1 MWIDRLVEV
10 THWEPRQGDMSWGDT
25 EERLALSLP
34 EDYKRLA
41 AVFGKGL
48 FSDFLQI
55 LSVAPGGAFDL
66 ANTWRGLSADAPAE
80 AHDPL
85 YAPYRIYQSG
95 QVGLIPWGF
104 SQAEGEYHWL
114 ANGKGAE
121 EWPIVTRG
129 RGYREWRQLD
139 MSTPEFIYRV
149 VADPEFEPFSIAAL
163 VPEPF
168 FAPAPSTDWQTT
180 C

>member
-10 THWEPRQGDMSWGDT
+10 THWEPRHADMHWGET
-25 EERLALSLP
+25 EERLGLALP

-41 AVFGKGL
+41 ETFGKGL

-66 ANTWRGLSADAPAE
+66 STTWQSLSVDAPAE
-80 AHDPL
+80 GEDPL
-85 YAPYRIYQSG
+85 YAPYRIYQPG
-95 QVGLIPWGF
+95 QIGLIPWGF
-104 SQAEGEYHWL
+104 SQTEGEYFWL
-114 ANGKGAE
+114 ENGKAAD

-129 RGYREWRQLD
+129 RGYQEWRQVD

-149 VADPEFEPFSIAAL
+149 VADPQFEPFSIAAL

-168 FAPAPSTDWQTT
+168 FAPAPESTF
-180 C
+180 

>member
-10 THWEPRQGDMSWGDT
+10 THWEPRQADMSWVET
-25 EERLALSLP
+25 EERLGVSLP
-34 EDYKRLA
+34 GDYKRLA

-66 ANTWRGLSADAPAE
+66 AATWQGFSADAPVE
-80 AHDPL
+80 GDDPL
-85 YAPYRIYQSG
+85 YAPYRIYRPG
-95 QVGLIPWGF
+95 HVGLIPWGF
-104 SQAEGEYHWL
+104 GQTECEYYWL
-114 ANGKGAE
+114 ASGKPAD
-121 EWPIVTRG
+121 EWPVVTRG

-149 VADPEFEPFSIAAL
+149 VADAAFAPFSIATI

-168 FAPAPSTDWQTT
+168 FTPAPDIAF
-180 C
+180 